1 MPALIDIRRRIR
13 SVKNTQQ
20 ITKALKMVSAAKLRR
35 AQESMFAARPYARTM
50 AQVLKDVAS
59 RAEGEEN
66 HPLFRATS
74 GTGKVLFIVVTAD
87 KGLCGA
93 FNSSLLRVAQKF
105 LVENTA
111 REVVVDAV
119 GRKGRDFLRRRTK
132 VRKEYIGV
140 FQSLAYAKAQ
150 AIAQS
155 AMQAFLDRE
164 VDEVV
169 LLYNEFKSVI
179 QQRIVTQ
186 RLLPL
191 DVVDAAVE
199 EEAKGAQNYVYE
211 PDPRTIFDKLLP
223 KVVEISVWQALLE
236 SNAAEHGA
244 RMAAMDSATR
254 NASQTIDS
262 LTLYMNKV
270 RQAAITKEIIEVVS
284 GSAA

>member
-50 AQVLKDVAS
+50 AQVLKDVAA
-59 RAEGEEN
+59 RTEGEEN
-66 HPLFRATS
+66 HPLFREAS
-74 GTGKVLFIVVTAD
+74 KDGKVLIIVVTAD

-105 LVENTA
+105 LNENSHRTVTA
-111 REVVVDAV
+111 DAV
-119 GRKGRDFLRRRTK
+119 GRKGRDYLRRRISI
-132 VRKEYIGV
+132 RKEYVGV
-140 FQSLAYAKAQ
+140 FQALAFPKAQ

-155 AMQAFLDRE
+155 AMKAFLDRE

-179 QQRIVTQ
+179 QQRIVTE

-191 DVVDAAVE
+191 QAVE
-199 EEAKGAQNYVYE
+199 EQESTQDYLYE
-211 PDPRTIFDKLLP
+211 PDPRAIFDKLLP
-223 KVVEISVWQALLE
+223 KVVETTVWQALLE

>member
-50 AQVLKDVAS
+50 AQVLKDVAARS
-59 RAEGEEN
+59 EGEEN
-66 HPLFRATS
+66 HPLFRETS
-74 GTGKVLFIVVTAD
+74 KDGRVLVIVVTSD

-93 FNSSLLRVAQKF
+93 FNSSLLRVSQRF
-105 LVENTA
+105 LTENKH
-111 REVVVDAV
+111 REILADAV
-119 GRKGRDFLRRRTK
+119 GRKGRDFLRRRTR

-150 AIAQS
+150 EIAQS
-155 AMQAFLDRE
+155 AMEAFLNRE

-179 QQRIVTQ
+179 QQRIVTN

-191 DVVDAAVE
+191 AAVE
-199 EEAKGAQNYVYE
+199 EAAKGTQDYLYE
-211 PDPRTIFDKLLP
+211 PDARTIFDKLLP
-223 KVVEISVWQALLE
+223 KVVEIAVWQALLE

>member
-50 AQVLKDVAS
+50 ARVLKDVAA
-59 RAEGEEN
+59 RTEGEEN
-66 HPLFRATS
+66 HPLFRATAKD
-74 GTGKVLFIVVTAD
+74 GKVLIIVVTAD

-93 FNSSLLRVAQKF
+93 FNSSLLRVAQRF
-105 LVENTA
+105 LLDNA
-111 REVVVDAV
+111 HRQIVVDAV
-119 GRKGRDFLRRRTK
+119 GRKGRDYLRRRTTI
-132 VRKEYIGV
+132 RKEYIGV
-140 FQSLAYAKAQ
+140 FQALAFSKAQ
-150 AIAQS
+150 EIAQS
-155 AMQAFLDRE
+155 AMKAFLDRE

-169 LLYNEFKSVI
+169 LLFNEFKSVI

-191 DVVDAAVE
+191 EAVE
-199 EEAKGAQNYVYE
+199 EEKKGAQEYLYE
-211 PDPRTIFDKLLP
+211 PDPRAIFDKLLP
-223 KVVEISVWQALLE
+223 KVVETTVWQALLE

>member
-50 AQVLKDVAS
+50 AQVVKDVAS
-59 RAEGEEN
+59 RTEGEEN
-66 HPLFRATS
+66 HPLFRPSTQK
-74 GTGKVLFIVVTAD
+74 GKALLIVVTAD

-93 FNSSLLRVAQKF
+93 FNSSLLRVAQRY
-105 LVENTA
+105 LADNPDRQVL
-111 REVVVDAV
+111 VDAV
-119 GRKGRDFLRRRTK
+119 GRKGRDFLRRRATI
-132 VRKEYIGV
+132 RKEYIGV
-140 FQSLAYAKAQ
+140 FQGLKYTKAQ
-150 AIAQS
+150 EIAQS
-155 AMQAFLDRE
+155 AMKAFIDHE
-164 VDEVV
+164 VEDVF
-169 LLYNEFKSVI
+169 LLFNEFKSVI
-179 QQRIVTQ
+179 QQRIVIE

-191 DVVDAAVE
+191 QALTETKDLQE
-199 EEAKGAQNYVYE
+199 QIFE
-211 PDPRTIFDKLLP
+211 PAPMQIFEKLLP
-223 KVVEISVWQALLE
+223 KVVETTVWQALLE

-244 RMAAMDSATR
+244 RMAAMDAATR

>member
-50 AQVLKDVAS
+50 AQVLKDVAA

-66 HPLFRATS
+66 HPLFRTTS
-74 GTGKVLFIVVTAD
+74 KEGRVLVVVVTSD

-93 FNSSLLRVAQKF
+93 FNSSLLRVSQRF
-105 LVENTA
+105 LADNTH
-111 REVVVDAV
+111 REVLADAV
-119 GRKGRDFLRRRTK
+119 GRKGRDFLKRRTTI
-132 VRKEYIGV
+132 RKEYIGV
-140 FQSLAYAKAQ
+140 FQALAYFKAQ
-150 AIAQS
+150 EIAQS
-155 AMQAFLDRE
+155 AMKAFLDRE

-169 LLYNEFKSVI
+169 LLFNEFKSVI

-191 DVVDAAVE
+191 EALE
-199 EEAKGAQNYVYE
+199 EEKASQDYLYE
-211 PDPRTIFDKLLP
+211 PNPRSIFDKLLP
-223 KVVEISVWQALLE
+223 KIVETTVWQALLE

-254 NASQTIDS
+254 NASETIDK

>member
-50 AQVLKDVAS
+50 AQVLKDVAA

-66 HPLFRATS
+66 HPLFRDTH

-93 FNSSLLRVAQKF
+93 FNSSLLRVAQRF
-105 LVENTA
+105 LAEHA
-111 REVVVDAV
+111 GREIVVDAV

-132 VRKEYIGV
+132 IRKEYIGV
-140 FQSLAYAKAQ
+140 FQSLAYGKAQ
-150 AIAQS
+150 EIAQS
-155 AMQAFLDRE
+155 AMQAFLNHE

-179 QQRIVTQ
+179 QQRIVTH

-191 DVVDAAVE
+191 DAVE
-199 EEAKGAQNYVYE
+199 EEAKGAQDYLYE

-223 KVVEISVWQALLE
+223 KVVEIAVWQALLE

>member
-50 AQVLKDVAS
+50 AQVLKDVAA
-59 RAEGEEN
+59 RTEGEEN
-66 HPLFRATS
+66 HPLFRAPQK
-74 GTGKVLFIVVTAD
+74 GGKILLIVVTAD

-93 FNSSLLRVAQKF
+93 FNSSLLRVAQRVLNDNPKNEI
-105 LVENTA
+105 L
-111 REVVVDAV
+111 VDAV
-119 GRKGRDFLRRRTK
+119 GRKGRDYLRRRAK
-132 VRKEYIGV
+132 IRKEYIGV
-140 FQSLAYAKAQ
+140 FQSLKFAKAQ
-150 AIAQS
+150 EIAQS
-155 AMQAFLDRE
+155 AMKAFLDRE
-164 VDEVV
+164 VDEVI
-169 LLYNEFKSVI
+169 LLFNEFKSVI
-179 QQRIVTQ
+179 QQRIITE

-191 DVVDAAVE
+191 QAVQE
-199 EEAKGAQNYVYE
+199 EKKSQEYLYE
-211 PDPRTIFDKLLP
+211 PGPMEIFEKLLP
-223 KVVEISVWQALLE
+223 KVVETTIWQALLE

-270 RQAAITKEIIEVVS
+270 RQASITKEIIEVVS

>member
-50 AQVLKDVAS
+50 AQVLKDVAG
-59 RAEGEEN
+59 RTEGEEN
-66 HPLFRATS
+66 HPLFRAAS
-74 GTGKVLFIVVTAD
+74 KEGKALVIVVTAD

-93 FNSSLLRVAQKF
+93 FNSSLLRVAQRY
-105 LVENTA
+105 LADTD
-111 REVVVDAV
+111 REVLIDAV
-119 GRKGRDFLRRRTK
+119 GRKGRDFLRRRATI
-132 VRKEYIGV
+132 RKEYIGA
-140 FQSLAYAKAQ
+140 FQTLKFSKAQ
-150 AIAQS
+150 EIAQS
-155 AMQAFLDRE
+155 AIKAFLDRE
-164 VDEVV
+164 VEEVF
-169 LLYNEFKSVI
+169 LLFNEFKSIV
-179 QQRIVTQ
+179 QQRIVIE

-191 DVVDAAVE
+191 QALE
-199 EEAKGAQNYVYE
+199 ERKSVQEHLYE
-211 PDPRTIFDKLLP
+211 PGPKEIFEKLLP
-223 KVVEISVWQALLE
+223 KVVETTVWQAMLE

-244 RMAAMDSATR
+244 RMAAMDAATR
-254 NASQTIDS
+254 NANQTIDS

>member
-50 AQVLKDVAS
+50 AQVLKGVARS
-59 RAEGEEN
+59 EGEEN
-66 HPLFRATS
+66 HPLFRATAKD
-74 GTGKVLFIVVTAD
+74 GGVLVIVVTGD

-93 FNSSLLRVAQKF
+93 FNSSLLRVCQRF
-105 LVENTA
+105 LADNA
-111 REVVVDAV
+111 HRKILADAV
-119 GRKGRDFLRRRTK
+119 GRKGRDFLRRRTTI
-132 VRKEYIGV
+132 RKEYIGV
-140 FQSLAYAKAQ
+140 FQALAFPKAQ
-150 AIAQS
+150 EIAQS
-155 AMQAFLDRE
+155 AMKAFLDRE

-169 LLYNEFKSVI
+169 LLFNEFKSVI
-179 QQRIVTQ
+179 QQRIVAH

-191 DVVDAAVE
+191 EAVE
-199 EEAKGAQNYVYE
+199 EEKGTQEYLYE
-211 PDPRTIFDKLLP
+211 PNPRVIFEQLLP
-223 KVVEISVWQALLE
+223 KIVETTVWQALLE

-254 NASQTIDS
+254 NATQTIDS

-270 RQAAITKEIIEVVS
+270 RQAAITREIIEVVS
-284 GSAA
+284 GAAV